1 MTTLPI
7 TDEQPKT
14 ETKKQPKKQEQAKS
28 VLVETVAISL
38 PETPNDPIESL
49 ASIDGIPLSIPFGH
63 ISKNCSIKGM
73 TQEQK
78 RTLSR
83 MANGLQHVGAELKNG
98 SKVKGT
104 SGAVKWL
111 LEQIAAE

>member
-1 MTTLPI
+1 MSALPI

-14 ETKKQPKKQEQAKS
+14 ETKKQPRKQERAAVLPTEAAIVLHPKHDTGS
-28 VLVETVAISL
+28 V
-38 PETPNDPIESL
+38 ESL
-49 ASIDGIPLSIPFGH
+49 SSINGIPLSIPFGH

-83 MANGLQHVGAELKNG
+83 MANGLQLIGAELKNG